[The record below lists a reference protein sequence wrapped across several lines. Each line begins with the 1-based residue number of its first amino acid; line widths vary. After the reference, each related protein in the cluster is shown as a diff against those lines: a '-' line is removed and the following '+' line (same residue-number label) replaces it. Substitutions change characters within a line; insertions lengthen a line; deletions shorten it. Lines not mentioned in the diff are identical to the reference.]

1 MLFPAVFSVFVV
13 MFYPTAPIKHSHVR
27 KSVKVEKLK
36 IQIYDF
42 FLLINRIDVFL
53 MLTDG

>member
-1 MLFPAVFSVFVV
+1 MLFPAVFSMFVV